1 MLKLPKNKKF
11 IFTIIDDTDDSFCP
25 KLNEVYDILYKN
37 GLKTTKTVWVYPVRD
52 IDKSKGE
59 CLQNK
64 DYKNF
69 VLDIKNKGFEI
80 GLHNVG
86 SGEYHREE
94 IIRGLDEYEKILG
107 KKPSVH
113 VNHSYNP
120 DNIYCGPKRFSFP
133 FNLIIK
139 YLYSNYN
146 DFSGE
151 IKNSKYYWGD
161 IHKKII
167 KYSRNYEIDDI
178 NTLKHN
184 PYMPYRDKKY
194 DEYCNYWYSS
204 TFAPNQWMF
213 NNIVTKESID
223 RLEKEGGICILYTHL
238 GYYHK
243 NGKVDEGFKKMI
255 SYIGKKETGLFI
267 PVSEVL
273 DLLIKSKKENKV
285 SEYLPPLK
293 KIILEFNSL
302 KTRIKY
308 RFFNKIDDYH
318 FKKSNLYNEI
328 NLKNK
333 V

>member
-25 KLNEVYDILYKN
+25 KINEVYDILYKN

-133 FNLIIK
+133 FNAFYRCFLSSEK
-139 YLYSNYN
+139 LCLYLSA
-146 DFSGE
+146 
-151 IKNSKYYWGD
+151 
-161 IHKKII
+161 
-167 KYSRNYEIDDI
+167 
-178 NTLKHN
+178 TL
-184 PYMPYRDKKY
+184 
-194 DEYCNYWYSS
+194 
-204 TFAPNQWMF
+204 
-213 NNIVTKESID
+213 
-223 RLEKEGGICILYTHL
+223 
-238 GYYHK
+238 
-243 NGKVDEGFKKMI
+243 
-255 SYIGKKETGLFI
+255 
-267 PVSEVL
+267 
-273 DLLIKSKKENKV
+273 
-285 SEYLPPLK
+285 
-293 KIILEFNSL
+293 
-302 KTRIKY
+302 
-308 RFFNKIDDYH
+308 
-318 FKKSNLYNEI
+318 
-328 NLKNK
+328 
-333 V
+333 